1 MSVKNQ
7 QQQKLKGQPEVD
19 ASGVHPKSQ
28 RGKQAAKP
36 KGQLNH
42 TNPHTKRGRNWLR
55 LFVSGVLVTSAVG
68 AEAMIYTAGLEESL
82 MINTMWLVGVT
93 YAAALVVVNFCKLE

>member
-1 MSVKNQ
+1 
-7 QQQKLKGQPEVD
+7 
-19 ASGVHPKSQ
+19 
-28 RGKQAAKP
+28 
-36 KGQLNH
+36 
-42 TNPHTKRGRNWLR
+42 
-55 LFVSGVLVTSAVG
+55 VSGVLVTSAVG

>member
-1 MSVKNQ
+1 MAVKNQ
-7 QQQKLKGQPEVD
+7 QQQKMKGQPEVD

-28 RGKQAAKP
+28 RGKKP
-36 KGQLNH
+36 APAGKLQQS
-42 TNPHTKRGRNWLR
+42 NPHVKRGRNWLR

-68 AEAMIYTAGLEESL
+68 AEAMLYTAGFEESL

>member
-1 MSVKNQ
+1 MADKTNQ
-7 QQQKLKGQPEVD
+7 QQKMKGQPEVD
-19 ASGVHPKSQ
+19 ASGVHPKSR
-28 RGKQAAKP
+28 RGQAKQQ
-36 KGQLNH
+36 GQVKHTTNH
-42 TNPHTKRGRNWLR
+42 VKRGRNWLR
-55 LFVSGVLVTSAVG
+55 IFVSGVLVTSAVG

>member
-1 MSVKNQ
+1 MADQTK
-7 QQQKLKGQPEVD
+7 QQKMKGQPEVD

-28 RGKQAAKP
+28 RDKKPAQSGKLQ
-36 KGQLNH
+36 H
-42 TNPHTKRGRNWLR
+42 TNPHVKRGRNWLR

-68 AEAMIYTAGLEESL
+68 AEATIYTAGFDSTT
-82 MINTMWLVGVT
+82 MINTMWIVGVT